1 VDCDTSKSGF
11 GAILHQGGWPI
22 TFFGH
27 AIAPHHTKL
36 TTYEPELIGLVK
48 VVLHWRPYL
57 WMRPFIVR
65 TDHYNLKYLLDQ
77 QLLMIPQYWLVSK
90 LFDYQ
95 FTVKSKLGHQNIIAD
110 ALSRHDE
117 DSLAVHALS
126 LPEFDLFDQFF

>member
-1 VDCDTSKSGF
+1 
-11 GAILHQGGWPI
+11 
-22 TFFGH
+22 
-27 AIAPHHTKL
+27 
-36 TTYEPELIGLVK
+36 
-48 VVLHWRPYL
+48 
-57 WMRPFIVR
+57 MRPFIVR